1 MTQQTYKVG
10 LEIWKEL
17 ISGQE
22 QSDGLVT
29 LEIVARDEDS
39 AKKKAIRQ
47 WRSSL
52 GRTVQPIWVK
62 HIYIIAATGDI
73 S

>member
-1 MTQQTYKVG
+1 MTKRQCRQYKVT

-22 QSDGLVT
+22 QSGRLIT
-29 LEIVARDEDS
+29 LDIVARDEDS

-62 HIYIIAATGDI
+62 HIYITAA
-73 S
+73 